1 MARILDQLAYELTV
15 FKVHF
20 GPLTLKLYDKGAR
33 VLRVKAIAHNIKE
46 LRCVSAPS

>member
-1 MARILDQLAYELTV
+1 MARVLDQSAYDLTV

-33 VLRVKAIAHNIKE
+33 LNNMLA
-46 LRCVSAPS
+46 LSML